1 MFCISPGKF
10 ARISISNA
18 TKKHTQSI
26 RSDPPPRFP
35 SRVVSQFDQ
44 KFLDFRLPKIHV
56 RTFSRCQKRVGPFFR
71 GHWMSLAALLNP
83 LFSLNLRL
91 VVFLVQKSEVDTSSQ
106 KQWTC
111 TWLNLVS
118 TKWSMFQEFSMIFV
132 CWQSIFG
139 GHCHPNKI
147 PTSHP
152 SRFLYLAGTK
162 SLYKKVASSIDL

>member
-71 GHWMSLAALLNP
+71 GPLDVIGCTSEPTFFFKSETCCFSCAKIRGGYEFTKTVNLHLVEFGVHQMVHVSRIFNAFCLLTVHFWWP
-83 LFSLNLRL
+83 LPPQQNAHFPS
-91 VVFLVQKSEVDTSSQ
+91 FLVSLPGRYQ
-106 KQWTC
+106 
-111 TWLNLVS
+111 
-118 TKWSMFQEFSMIFV
+118 IFV
-132 CWQSIFG
+132 
-139 GHCHPNKI
+139 
-147 PTSHP
+147 
-152 SRFLYLAGTK
+152 
-162 SLYKKVASSIDL
+162 